1 MAADFIAVDLPGSS
15 ADVAVAYTRPAYYYA
30 SLGQLEVKVLVAG
43 EDRARRLGFPNSCPT
58 NLSSATAAVQVR
70 GLLRQA
76 A

>member
-43 EDRARRLGFPNSCPT
+43 EDRPRRLDFPN
-58 NLSSATAAVQVR
+58 
-70 GLLRQA
+70 
-76 A
+76 

>member
-1 MAADFIAVDLPGSS
+1 MAADFIAVDLLGIS
-15 ADVAVAYTRPAYYYA
+15 ADVAVAYTRPAYYA